1 MMLKPKGK
9 LKHLLL
15 SLYNEKSRHHMAL
28 LNSIRVSIRTKKA
41 LITIVVH
48 YDVFNT
54 TINTK
59 NDAETIG

>member
-9 LKHLLL
+9 LKHFLL

-28 LNSIRVSIRTKKA
+28 LNSIRVTIQTKKA

-48 YDVFNT
+48 YDV
-54 TINTK
+54 IQP
-59 NDAETIG
+59 